1 MLAAERIP
9 PLDPDA
15 EDTQRLGRRMRIA
28 VALCIAPIILFA
40 LFDLALLPP
49 AELPLFWAI
58 KLGALL
64 VIVVAAW
71 QLRVRPGQPPSRG
84 RLIVIG
90 LCCVA
95 AMYALSTASA
105 VLAREGQTTIVLSMA
120 VALATATLLPWGVG
134 PQLVVVGI
142 AGLST
147 IVSLYGAN
155 GDLHALVQYPTVG
168 LVIGLCV
175 SVYLAGEFARG
186 RQALVERQQERR
198 RAEDEVRL
206 LNARLEARVAERT
219 AELRQS
225 QAAVSALIEN
235 AADAIWAIDRDG
247 RLLISN
253 AAVRRRYAAQ
263 VGRELGSQQD
273 HPAVVRQAIVD
284 YWAPR
289 YARGLAGERFRDEQA
304 IEGLNGTRYYV
315 NAFNPIVIDGEVA
328 GLAVFSSDVTELRQS
343 AAAARQRQEELTHVQ
358 RLSTLGELAA
368 GLAHE
373 INQPLAAIVNYARGS
388 ARRLRDDPDTAAA
401 VLPAID
407 SIASEAMRA
416 GEVIR
421 RLRRLIRK
429 GAPRQ
434 EWVDVNALVDE
445 AVRMVEP
452 DARQRAVRVEVFL
465 ASILP
470 PLLGDG
476 IQIEQVVINLLR
488 NAIEAMTA
496 GGDRRVL
503 QVTTRRSDGGGI
515 ELAVRDTGP
524 GLPTGMAETIF
535 DPFISTKS
543 GGLGMGLS
551 ISRTIVEAHQG
562 RLWASA
568 NPDGGMTFRVELPT
582 SVAASGEA
590 DDESSE
596 PLRASR

>member
-15 EDTQRLGRRMRIA
+15 EDTERLGRRLRIA
-28 VALCIAPIILFA
+28 VTLCVAPIILFA
-40 LFDLALLPP
+40 LFDLALLPRG
-49 AELPLFWAI
+49 ELPLYWAI
-58 KLGALL
+58 KVGALV
-64 VIVVAAW
+64 VIGLAAW
-71 QLRVRPGQPPSRG
+71 LLRVRPGRVHSR
-84 RLIVIG
+84 RALIAIG
-90 LCCVA
+90 LCCVTA
-95 AMYALSTASA
+95 LYGLSTASA
-105 VLAREGQTTIVLSMA
+105 VLAHEGQTTIVLSIA

-147 IVSLYGAN
+147 IATFYGAH
-155 GDLHALVQYPTVG
+155 GDLRALLQYPTVG
-168 LVIGLCV
+168 LAIGLAV
-175 SVYLAGEFARG
+175 SVHVAGEFARG
-186 RQALVERQQERR
+186 RQALLERQQERQ
-198 RAEDEVRL
+198 RAEAEVHR
-206 LNARLEARVAERT
+206 LNAELEQRVLERT

-235 AADAIWAIDRDG
+235 AGDAIWAIDRQG
-247 RLLISN
+247 RLLVSN

-263 VGRELGSQQD
+263 VGQEMRGQEE
-273 HPAVVRQAIVD
+273 HPEPIRRMIAS
-284 YWAPR
+284 YWAPL
-289 YARGLAGERFRDEQA
+289 YARGLAGERFRDEQT
-304 IEGLNGTRYYV
+304 IEEPTGTRYYI

-343 AAAARQRQEELTHVQ
+343 EAAARERQAELTHVQ

-388 ARRLRDDPDTAAA
+388 ARRLRDDPSSVAA

-407 SIASEAMRA
+407 SIASEGLRA

-421 RLRRLIRK
+421 RLRHLIRK
-429 GAPRQ
+429 EAPRQ

-445 AVRMVEP
+445 AVRIVEP
-452 DARQRAVRVEVFL
+452 DARQRAVRVEVYL
-465 ASILP
+465 VPALP

-476 IQIEQVVINLLR
+476 IQIEQVVLNLLR
-488 NAIEAMTA
+488 NAIEAMAA
-496 GGDRRVL
+496 GGERRVL
-503 QVTTRRSDGGGI
+503 QVTTRQTERGGV

-524 GLPTGMAETIF
+524 GLPPGLAETIF
-535 DPFISTKS
+535 EPFISTKP

-551 ISRTIVEAHQG
+551 ISRTIVEAHHG

-568 NPDGGMTFRVELPT
+568 NPDGGMTFRFELP
-582 SVAASGEA
+582 ASDAPAGEA
-590 DDESSE
+590 DEE
-596 PLRASR
+596 PRAARASL

>member
-15 EDTQRLGRRMRIA
+15 EDTERLGRRLRIA
-28 VALCIAPIILFA
+28 VTLCVAPIILFA
-40 LFDLALLPP
+40 LFDLALLPG
-49 AELPLFWAI
+49 AELPLYWAI
-58 KLGALL
+58 KLGALV
-64 VIVVAAW
+64 VIGLAAW
-71 QLRVRPGQPPSRG
+71 LLRVRPGRVHSR
-84 RLIVIG
+84 RALIAIG
-90 LCCVA
+90 LCCVTA
-95 AMYALSTASA
+95 LYGLSTASA
-105 VLAREGQTTIVLSMA
+105 VLAHEGQTTIVLSIA

-147 IVSLYGAN
+147 IATFYGAH
-155 GDLHALVQYPTVG
+155 GDLRALLQYPTVG
-168 LVIGLCV
+168 LAIGLAV
-175 SVYLAGEFARG
+175 SVHVAGEFARG
-186 RQALVERQQERR
+186 RQALLERQQERQ
-198 RAEDEVRL
+198 RAEAEVHR
-206 LNARLEARVAERT
+206 LNAELEQRVLERT

-235 AADAIWAIDRDG
+235 AGDAIWAIDRQG
-247 RLLISN
+247 RLLVSN

-263 VGRELGSQQD
+263 VGQEMRGQEE
-273 HPAVVRQAIVD
+273 HPEPIRRMIAS
-284 YWAPR
+284 YWAPL
-289 YARGLAGERFRDEQA
+289 YARGLAGERFRDEQT
-304 IEGLNGTRYYV
+304 IEEPTGTRYYI

-343 AAAARQRQEELTHVQ
+343 EAAARERQAELTHVQ

-388 ARRLRDDPDTAAA
+388 ARRLRDDPSSVAA

-407 SIASEAMRA
+407 SIASEGLRA

-421 RLRRLIRK
+421 RLRHLIRK
-429 GAPRQ
+429 EAPRQ

-445 AVRMVEP
+445 AVRIVEP
-452 DARQRAVRVEVFL
+452 DARQRAVRVEVYL
-465 ASILP
+465 VPALP

-476 IQIEQVVINLLR
+476 IQIEQVVLNLLR
-488 NAIEAMTA
+488 NAIEAMAA
-496 GGDRRVL
+496 GGERRVL
-503 QVTTRRSDGGGI
+503 QVTTRQTERGGV

-524 GLPTGMAETIF
+524 GLPPGLAETIF
-535 DPFISTKS
+535 EPFISTKP

-551 ISRTIVEAHQG
+551 ISRTIVEAHHG

-568 NPDGGMTFRVELPT
+568 NPDGGMTFRFELP
-582 SVAASGEA
+582 ASDAPAGEA
-590 DDESSE
+590 DEE
-596 PLRASR
+596 PRAARASL